1 MAVKLYYFGLDR
13 IMPTNCKETSTH
25 INVLVLGRGLSD
37 IKQLNGYG
45 PGSSA
50 GSTLLPTTPCTF
62 LSMALSAVCLL
73 RIAGFRDLKKA
84 YCTQSHRKECAG
96 SSREQSTSS

>member
-73 RIAGFRDLKKA
+73 RIAGFRDLTWPRERRFVFVTSA
-84 YCTQSHRKECAG
+84 
-96 SSREQSTSS
+96 SSIIHHWPHV